1 MLLQEP
7 LFLKNKDW
15 YFDDNDNEYFVKY
28 GFCCHKLTDKAPKE
42 AVESY
47 LDFREALFSYDLG
60 YVPEFV
66 YEEYR
71 KHMARFERPTQQ
83 N

>member
-1 MLLQEP
+1 MLMLKP
-7 LFLKNKDW
+7 KFLENKDW
-15 YFDDNDNEYFVKY
+15 YFQDMENPLYLEIEEMCYR
-28 GFCCHKLTDKAPKE
+28 LTDKAPKE

-47 LDFREALFSYDLG
+47 LDYCEESYSYDLG

-71 KHMARFERPTQQ
+71 KHMARFEQPTQQ

>member
-1 MLLQEP
+1 MRLAQPKFKE
-7 LFLKNKDW
+7 NEEW
-15 YFDDNDNEYFVKY
+15 YYSDNNHPIYLEDGTMVYR
-28 GFCCHKLTDKAPKE
+28 LTDKAPKE

-47 LDFREALFSYDLG
+47 LEYCTALYQFNLH

-71 KHMARFERPTQQ
+71 KHMARFENPTK
-83 N
+83 

>member
-1 MLLQEP
+1 MLMTRPKFME
-7 LFLKNKDW
+7 NEEW
-15 YFDDNDNEYFVKY
+15 YYIDENNPFHKKYDDTCYR
-28 GFCCHKLTDKAPKE
+28 LTDKAPKE

-47 LDFREALFSYDLG
+47 LEHCSARFNYSWG

-71 KHMARFERPTQQ
+71 KHMQRFEK
-83 N
+83 